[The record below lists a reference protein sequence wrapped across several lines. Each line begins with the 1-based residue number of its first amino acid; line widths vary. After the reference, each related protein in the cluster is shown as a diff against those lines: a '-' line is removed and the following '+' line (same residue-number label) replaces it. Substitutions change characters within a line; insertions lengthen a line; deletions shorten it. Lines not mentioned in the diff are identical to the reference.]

1 MKIELIEFS
10 FHDLIISQSNTRK
23 ILLIKILFLIIS
35 FPLLSQSFFQLEF
48 APLLLDADH
57 PEDVRDFNA
66 ESLDLY
72 VYKQVPDLSQ
82 LTVQDRKRKF
92 IDLILP
98 SILIEK
104 SKIKIAYNYVLDNFD
119 NIYLNE
125 ITEPLYD
132 YCNCISRHELLLCL
146 TDQPT
151 SIILAQ
157 AAIESGWGTSR
168 FFVEGFNLFG
178 IHAHRSNEAKIKAN
192 GSGDSEIYVKKYNS
206 ISSSIFDYLRTLA
219 KGYAYNDFR
228 KIRVELVDVTDMIK
242 YLDHYSERRELYI
255 NDLESIIEYN
265 KLVDYDNLEIYFR

>member
-1 MKIELIEFS
+1 MKIALIEFS
-10 FHDLIISQSNTRK
+10 FLDLIIPQSNTRK
-23 ILLIKILFLIIS
+23 MLLIKIIFLITS
-35 FPLLSQSFFQLEF
+35 FPLLSQSFFNLEF
-48 APLLLDADH
+48 APLLLDADN
-57 PEDVRDFNA
+57 PEDVRDFNT

-104 SKIKIAYNYVLDNFD
+104 SKIKTAYNYVLDNFD

-125 ITEPLYD
+125 ITKPLYD
-132 YCNCISRHELLLCL
+132 YCNCISRYELLLCL

-157 AAIESGWGTSR
+157 AALESGWGTSR
-168 FFVEGFNLFG
+168 FFVDGFNLFG
-178 IHAHRSNEAKIKAN
+178 IHAHKSNEEKIKAN
-192 GSGDSEIYVKKYNS
+192 GSGDVEIYVKKYNS

-228 KIRVELVDVTDMIK
+228 KIRIESVDVIDMIK
-242 YLDHYSERRELYI
+242 YLDYYSERRELYV
-255 NDLESIIEYN
+255 NDLESIIKYN
-265 KLVDYDNLEIYFR
+265 NLIYYDTLEVYLK

>member
-1 MKIELIEFS
+1 MKIEFS

-23 ILLIKILFLIIS
+23 ILLIKILFLIVS

-48 APLLLDADH
+48 SPLILDADN

-66 ESLDLY
+66 ESMDFYL
-72 VYKQVPDLSQ
+72 YKQVPDLSQ

-98 SILIEK
+98 SIFIEK
-104 SKIKIAYNYVLDNFD
+104 SKIKRAYNYVLDNFD

-132 YCNCISRHELLLCL
+132 YCNCISRYELLLCL

-168 FFVEGFNLFG
+168 FFIEGFNLFG
-178 IHAHRSNEAKIKAN
+178 IHAHKSNEEKIKAN
-192 GSGDSEIYVKKYNS
+192 GSVDSEIYVKKYNS

-228 KIRVELVDVTDMIK
+228 KIRVEPVDVTDMIK
-242 YLDHYSERRELYI
+242 YLDYYSERRELYV
-255 NDLESIIEYN
+255 NDLESIIKYN
-265 KLVDYDNLEIYFR
+265 NFIYYDTLEVYLK

>member
-1 MKIELIEFS
+1 MKIALIEFS
-10 FHDLIISQSNTRK
+10 FLDLIISQSNTRK
-23 ILLIKILFLIIS
+23 MLLIKIIFLITS
-35 FPLLSQSFFQLEF
+35 FPLLSQSFFNLEF
-48 APLLLDADH
+48 APLLLDADN
-57 PEDVRDFNA
+57 PEDVRDFNT

-104 SKIKIAYNYVLDNFD
+104 SKIKTAYNYVLDNFD

-125 ITEPLYD
+125 ITKPLYD
-132 YCNCISRHELLLCL
+132 YCNCISRYELLLCL

-157 AAIESGWGTSR
+157 AALESGWGTSR
-168 FFVEGFNLFG
+168 FFVDGFNLFG
-178 IHAHRSNEAKIKAN
+178 IHAHKSNEEKIKAN
-192 GSGDSEIYVKKYNS
+192 GSGDVEIYVKKYNS

-228 KIRVELVDVTDMIK
+228 KIRIESVDVIDMIK
-242 YLDHYSERRELYI
+242 YLDYYSERRELYV
-255 NDLESIIEYN
+255 NDLESIIKYN
-265 KLVDYDNLEIYFR
+265 NLIYYDTLEVYLK